1 MAVSVYVPSP
11 FRRLT
16 GNRSQVEGHGKNVAE
31 LLEDLERQF
40 PGFRNLLFNDKNQ
53 IPPHINIYVNNREIS
68 TLEGTATPLRNGDQ
82 VAVIPALA
90 GGEGDSERASRAP
103 WALTEQQVLRYSRH
117 IIMPQVGSV
126 GQRKLMEARVLI
138 LGAGGL
144 GSPAA
149 LYLALAGIGTLGIVD
164 FDAVDLSNLQ
174 RQILHRTEDVG
185 RPKVESAR
193 ETISAHNPD
202 VRVVPHNVALTSEN
216 ALDIITR
223 YDIVVNGMDNF
234 PARYLT
240 NDACVFLKKPLVDG
254 SVLLFDGQATVYLP
268 GKGCYRCLYPTPP
281 PPGLVPSCADAGVVG
296 ALPGVI
302 GCIQAIE
309 TIKLILGAGESLSGR
324 LLLFDAL
331 SMELRTVRV
340 HRDPDCVVC
349 GDHPTVTELIDYE
362 EFCGFPGAS
371 HAAAAPLAGRAV
383 SAGPQS

>member
-16 GNRSQVEGHGKNVAE
+16 GNRSLVEGRGKDVAE

-40 PGFRNLLFNDKNQ
+40 PGLRSLLFNDENQ
-53 IPPHINIYVNNREIS
+53 IPAHINIYVNNREIS
-68 TLEGTATPLRNGDQ
+68 TLKGTATPLRDGDQ

-90 GGEGDSERASRAP
+90 GGEGPARAP
-103 WALTEQQVLRYSRH
+103 RALTEQQVLRYSRH

-126 GQRKLMEARVLI
+126 GQRRLMEARVLI

-144 GSPAA
+144 GSPAS
-149 LYLALAGIGTLGIVD
+149 LYLALAGVGTLGIVD

-174 RQILHRTEDVG
+174 RQILHRTEDVA

-193 ETISAHNPD
+193 ETIAAHNPD

-216 ALDIITR
+216 ALDIISQ

-240 NDACVFLKKPLVDG
+240 NDACVLLRKPLVDG

-281 PPGLVPSCADAGVVG
+281 PPGLVPSCAEAGVLG

-309 TIKLILGAGESLSGR
+309 TIKLILGVGESLSGR

-331 SMELRTVRV
+331 SMEWRSVRI
-340 HRDPDCVVC
+340 HRDPECAVC
-349 GDHPTVTELIDYE
+349 GDHPTVTALIDYE
-362 EFCGFPGAS
+362 EFCGFPGG
-371 HAAAAPLAGRAV
+371 HAAVVQP
-383 SAGPQS
+383 AGPQP